1 MRLLPFKKKEK
12 KLLHYVVFFEIMV
25 FGNNQSINAHNQL
38 GNERKKKKIWI
49 DFTESINKKKPCI
62 KFRHVR

>member
-38 GNERKKKKIWI
+38 GNERKKKKSG
-49 DFTESINKKKPCI
+49 SILLNQLTKKNLA
-62 KFRHVR
+62 

>member
-1 MRLLPFKKKEK
+1 MASWGYASATIKKKRK

-38 GNERKKKKIWI
+38 GNEKKKIWI
-49 DFTESINKKKPCI
+49 DFTESINKKNLA
-62 KFRHVR
+62 